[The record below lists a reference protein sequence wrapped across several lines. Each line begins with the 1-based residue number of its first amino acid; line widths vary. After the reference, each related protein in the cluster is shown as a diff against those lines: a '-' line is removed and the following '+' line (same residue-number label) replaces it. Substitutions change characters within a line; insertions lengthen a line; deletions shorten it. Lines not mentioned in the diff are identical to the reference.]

1 MQGEEDKQ
9 EMVEDHFPV
18 PKEVPKDVSL
28 VESDVQSIHEKLSN
42 YERLDTEE
50 RYRKYNAGT

>member
-1 MQGEEDKQ
+1 
-9 EMVEDHFPV
+9 MVEDHFPV

-28 VESDVQSIHEKLSN
+28 VEGDVQSIHEKLSN

-50 RYRKYNAGT
+50 R